1 MMNGPQDII
10 LKEIEDLKQ
19 ENKRL
24 KIELEA
30 FKLTQG
36 STLTIEQYYTKKYL
50 EQYNEILNYR
60 VFQIE
65 KDIENLK
72 TEYDNLSIEV
82 EQINDIAAMNEQ
94 YQQEI
99 EKLKK
104 VKEENEIKLNE
115 IKAKYQAVYSQ
126 YRSKQDVL
134 KNATLGYYKT
144 ILRSMENNEDLSLVM
159 TNVEFVMQQLSEQL
173 YLLILECRALK
184 FQSDA
189 LEKVL
194 NETLEAVEKE
204 NNLIEKNTKNILEK
218 IKLRTDE
225 EIGAMQESILEEIKQ
240 REKLKEELTSTFEI
254 IKEKDIKFIL
264 DTINYNRLK
273 ELPSVEISSI
283 VETIVSEKCESLKSQ
298 DTIKNLKI
306 NKQILLA
313 ELQKEKEYLDQLNKK
328 YHDLK
333 EQEDKYYKAYL
344 ESSRIYD
351 ELVEFLDSAT
361 LAITENAYYTLATK
375 KYSELKQTEKEIQA
389 QYDIACDNLDNA
401 KKEYDEK
408 LLAGIHGVE
417 IKNLSTLVSELN
429 ARKNELSIKLREVRD
444 AIRDF
449 EKDHNNIK
457 LVPVIREKE
466 FVEARLS
473 NIYNSLR
480 DLKVKINRIKKQIND
495 LEISLENYDSICE
508 QIEHLEH
515 ELKN

>member
-1 MMNGPQDII
+1 
-10 LKEIEDLKQ
+10 
-19 ENKRL
+19 
-24 KIELEA
+24 
-30 FKLTQG
+30 
-36 STLTIEQYYTKKYL
+36 
-50 EQYNEILNYR
+50 
-60 VFQIE
+60 
-65 KDIENLK
+65 
-72 TEYDNLSIEV
+72 
-82 EQINDIAAMNEQ
+82 
-94 YQQEI
+94 
-99 EKLKK
+99 
-104 VKEENEIKLNE
+104 
-115 IKAKYQAVYSQ
+115 
-126 YRSKQDVL
+126 
-134 KNATLGYYKT
+134 
-144 ILRSMENNEDLSLVM
+144 
-159 TNVEFVMQQLSEQL
+159 
-173 YLLILECRALK
+173 
-184 FQSDA
+184 
-189 LEKVL
+189 
-194 NETLEAVEKE
+194 
-204 NNLIEKNTKNILEK
+204 
-218 IKLRTDE
+218 
-225 EIGAMQESILEEIKQ
+225 MQESILEEIKQ